1 MRILSTD
8 PKLLA
13 MNQTF
18 EAVCLAYFMEKVS
31 QSKNDPEMGILRDLM
46 DQGLRR
52 GIVKPLARHVFCKDQ
67 AEEAFRMMATGKHTG
82 KVLLKMIDDS
92 DGISTSG
99 TSTSGM
105 STSLGIN
112 QRQRPMTTVKKITFD
127 ANKSYIVIGGLGGFG
142 LEVCYWLVKKG
153 ARKLFITSRTG
164 MRTPYHRFC
173 MNRLESF
180 GAKVWILK
188 NDVSDLSQAA
198 DLIERAIR
206 VGRVGGIFNTAMVL
220 KDAFFENQTKE
231 SFEEA
236 CAIKIKGTDNLD
248 QITRVKCHDLD
259 HFVSFSSLV
268 ASKGNLGQTN
278 YAFANSTMDLICE
291 KRKGSNLP
299 GLSIQWGVIGDVGH
313 VAEFMGNETVIAGSV
328 PQRII
333 SCLDVLEKMMASTCS
348 IVGSAVE
355 VTENMSLGS
364 SEDFLSAILNVLG
377 LKEASSVDPNS
388 TLGDLGL
395 DSLMAVEIKQLLEKN
410 HDIILSTKEIRE
422 LKINDIKE
430 ISKAKKTDPK
440 GPGQM
445 SSNDARPSNEPE
457 IELKLG

>member
-1 MRILSTD
+1 
-8 PKLLA
+8 

-31 QSKNDPEMGILRDLM
+31 QSKNDPEMAILRDLM
-46 DQGLRR
+46 DQGLKR
-52 GIVKPLARHVFCKDQ
+52 GIVKPLARHVFKKEQ

-82 KVLLKMIDDS
+82 KVLLKMVDDGTS
-92 DGISTSG
+92 SPQASTSPMAASL
-99 TSTSGM
+99 TS
-105 STSLGIN
+105 N
-112 QRQRPMTTVKKITFD
+112 QRQRPMVTTKKITFH
-127 ANKSYIVIGGLGGFG
+127 AEKSYIVIGGLGGFG
-142 LEVCYWLVKKG
+142 LEICFWLVKKG

-164 MRTPYHRFC
+164 MKTPYHKFC
-173 MNRLESF
+173 IDRLESM

-188 NDVSDLSQAA
+188 NDVSNLPQAA
-198 DLIERAIR
+198 DLIDRAIKI
-206 VGRVGGIFNTAMVL
+206 GPVGGIFNTAMVL

-248 QITRVKCHDLD
+248 QITRVKCPRLD
-259 HFVSFSSLV
+259 HFVCFSSLV

-278 YAFANSTMDLICE
+278 YAFANSSMDLICE
-291 KRKGSNLP
+291 KRKRNNLP
-299 GLSIQWGVIGDVGH
+299 GISIQWGVIGDVGH

-333 SCLDVLEKMMASTCS
+333 SCLDVLEKVMASSCS
-348 IVGSAVE
+348 IIGSAVE

-364 SEDFLSAILNVLG
+364 SEDFLGAILNVLG
-377 LKEASSVDPNS
+377 LKDASSVDPNS

-410 HDIILSTKEIRE
+410 HDIVLSTKEIRE
-422 LKINDIKE
+422 LKISDIKE
-430 ISKAKKTDPK
+430 ISKSKKESKATPES
-440 GPGQM
+440 Q
-445 SSNDARPSNEPE
+445 NEPSQGAASDIPD
-457 IELKLG
+457 IEKIGC